1 VKEENVQAARRE
13 LRQVPSASDAK
24 KETRI
29 EALFREYHQLVFRTA
44 YRVTGSAVD
53 AEDVLQTVFMRLIAA
68 EREDL
73 SPSPASY
80 LHRAAINASLDL
92 MRAYTRARSQSLD
105 TIDRDSLPSPGP
117 GPEAARAAAEIRNHV
132 RKSIAQLGDK
142 AAQVIALRY
151 FEGYGNREI
160 AEILGTSHLVVG
172 VILHRARGRL
182 RAEFRKFLEGNHET
196 H

>member
-24 KETRI
+24 KETRV
-29 EALFREYHQLVFRTA
+29 EALFQEYHQLVFRTA
-44 YRVTGSAVD
+44 YRITGSAVD

-73 SPSPASY
+73 SPSPPAY

-92 MRAYTRARSQSLD
+92 MRAHSRARSQSLE
-105 TIDRDSLPSPGP
+105 TVAQDSIPSPGP
-117 GPEAARAAAEIRNHV
+117 GPEAAHATAELRSYV
-132 RKSIAQLGDK
+132 RKSIARLGDK
-142 AAQVIALRY
+142 AAQVIVLRY

-160 AEILGTSHLVVG
+160 AEMLGTSHLVVG
-172 VILHRARGRL
+172 VILHRARARL
-182 RAEFRKFLEGNHET
+182 RGEFRKFLEGNHET